1 MDMSNFK
8 SNKISKELTPFLL
21 AAIFAVKNSEWNG
34 YYAIDDFYI
43 YINPIIRKKG
53 DTEFYTVT
61 FLSNDITQDNWMGI
75 GDGVIEVKELNVDI
89 DIRSKC
95 VISIY
100 GGR

>member
-1 MDMSNFK
+1 MEMNNVK
-8 SNKISKELTPFLL
+8 SIKIPKELTPFLL
-21 AAIFAVKNSEWNG
+21 TAIFAVKNSEWNG

-43 YINPIIRKKG
+43 YINPVIRKKG

-61 FLSNDITQDNWMGI
+61 FLSNDITQDNWMDI
-75 GDGVIEVKELNVDI
+75 GDGFIEVKELNVDI
-89 DIRSKC
+89 DIKSKC

>member
-8 SNKISKELTPFLL
+8 SNKISNELTPFLL

-43 YINPIIRKKG
+43 YINPVIRKKG